1 MIGAESPAAPI
12 QRSKP
17 NLYSKGLP
25 VIIAG
30 LTGGIASGKSTV
42 SGFLSDAGALVIDA
56 DEIAREVVQQGT
68 PGYDAILTFF
78 GRTII
83 LPDGEIDRK
92 RLGEIVFNDPDKRAR
107 LDAIVHPLV
116 FKRSAEMVA
125 QIAAEASDAVV
136 IMDIPLLLEAGMGS
150 DFAEVIVVYVP
161 ENLQL
166 KRLMNRDGID
176 KQAAMARI
184 RSQMP
189 IEEKRKQA
197 TVVIDNSS
205 TLSDSRRQALTVF
218 NRLKQKSPKDT
229 L

>member
-1 MIGAESPAAPI
+1 
-12 QRSKP
+12 
-17 NLYSKGLP
+17 

-42 SGFLSDAGALVIDA
+42 SGFLSDAGAKVIDA
-56 DEIAREVVQQGT
+56 DEIAREVVKQGT
-68 PGYDAILTFF
+68 PGYNAILAFF
-78 GRTII
+78 GRAII

-116 FKRSAEMVA
+116 FKRSAEMIA
-125 QIAAEASDAVV
+125 QIAAEEPDAVV

-150 DFAEVIVVYVP
+150 DFSDLIVVYVN
-161 ENLQL
+161 ENIQL
-166 KRLMNRDGID
+166 NRLMNRDGID

-189 IEEKRKQA
+189 VEEKRKQA
-197 TVVIDNSS
+197 TVVIDNSG
-205 TLSDSRRQALTVF
+205 TRSDCRKQALTVF
-218 NRLKQKSPKDT
+218 NRLKQKSIKENG
-229 L
+229 

>member
-1 MIGAESPAAPI
+1 
-12 QRSKP
+12 
-17 NLYSKGLP
+17 

-42 SGFLSDAGALVIDA
+42 SGFLSDAGARVIDA

-116 FKRSAEMVA
+116 FKRSAEMIA
-125 QIAAEASDAVV
+125 QIAAEAPGAVV
-136 IMDIPLLLEAGMGS
+136 IMDIPLLLEAGLGS

-218 NRLKQKSPKDT
+218 NRLKQKSQKDT
-229 L
+229 V

>member
-1 MIGAESPAAPI
+1 MVDTH
-12 QRSKP
+12 
-17 NLYSKGLP
+17 LCSKGRP

-42 SGFLSDAGALVIDA
+42 SRFLADAGAQVIDA
-56 DEIAREVVQQGT
+56 DIIAREVVKPGT
-68 PGYDAILTFF
+68 RGFHAIIASFGRAIL
-78 GRTII
+78 
-83 LPDGEIDRK
+83 LPDGNIDRK
-92 RLGEIVFNDPDKRAR
+92 RLGEIIFNDTDKKAR

-116 FKRSAEMVA
+116 FERSAEMIA
-125 QIAAEASDAVV
+125 QIAPQTPDAVV

-150 DFAEVIVVYVP
+150 DLDEVIVVYVP
-161 ENLQL
+161 EAIQL

-189 IEEKRKQA
+189 IEEKRRRA

-205 TLSDSRRQALTVF
+205 TLSDTRRRAMTVF
-218 NRLKQKSPKDT
+218 ERLKQKSKTARDENA
-229 L
+229 